1 MTQEKL
7 DHYNPDYTYKKED
20 ITIDKS
26 NKAGYPM
33 IEKVNNG
40 LLFPEAI
47 KNSIDMQD
55 LNTFD

>member
-1 MTQEKL
+1 MTKEKL

-20 ITIDKS
+20 ITIDKG

-33 IEKVNNG
+33 IEQVNNG
-40 LLFPEAI
+40 SLYPEAI